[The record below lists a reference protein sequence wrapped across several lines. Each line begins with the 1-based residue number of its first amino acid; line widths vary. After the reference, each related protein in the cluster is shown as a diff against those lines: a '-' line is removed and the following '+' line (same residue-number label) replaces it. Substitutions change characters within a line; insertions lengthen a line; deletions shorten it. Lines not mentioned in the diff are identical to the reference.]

1 MPELPDVETLRQYL
15 QATSLH
21 QEIADVDLRADVLL
35 EETEPARLADAL
47 VGRNFEST
55 HRHGKYLFVALDDG
69 DWLVLHF
76 GMTGEL
82 QYFKDIDQDPEYDRL
97 LISFT
102 NGYHLAY
109 IAPRK
114 LGEVEVIGDPE
125 QLIEDRELGPDVKGP
140 DFTLDTFKRLL
151 SSRRGM
157 IKTALMD
164 QQLMAGIGNVY
175 SDEILFQARV
185 HPRTKVKDL
194 DEEKREELYQTMH
207 EVLDTA
213 IDHQAKPSRFPDSYL
228 TPHHHQDGICPLCGE
243 PVERVTV
250 GGRSAYFC
258 PNRQGQE
265 PGPQGS

>member
-1 MPELPDVETLRQYL
+1 MPELPDVEALRQYL

-21 QEIADVDLRADVLL
+21 QEIAEVDLRANALL
-35 EETEPARLADAL
+35 EETKPARLAGEL
-47 VGRNFEST
+47 VGRSFEST
-55 HRHGKYLFVALDDG
+55 CRHGKYLFVALDDG

-76 GMTGEL
+76 GMTGDL

-97 LISFT
+97 LIGFA

-114 LGEVEVIGDPE
+114 LGEVDVIGAPE
-125 QLIEDRELGPDVKGP
+125 QLIEDRGLGPDVKDP
-140 DFTLDTFKRLL
+140 EFTLDTFKRLL

-164 QQLMAGIGNVY
+164 QKLMAGIGNVY
-175 SDEILFQARV
+175 SDEILFQAQV

-194 DEEKREELYQTMH
+194 AEEKLEEVYQTMH

-213 IDHQAKPSRFPDSYL
+213 IDRQAKPSRFPDSYL

-243 PVERVTV
+243 PVRRVMV
-250 GGRSAYFC
+250 GGRSAYYC
-258 PNRQGQE
+258 PNRQGEE
-265 PGPQGS
+265 PGPDGS